1 MTSCISLHGSR
12 EFPCACIGMRT
23 MDGHKGRTRPIV
35 VGHDDHDAAVRLL
48 RTSLSCIVQHFVLP
62 YVADAG
68 SFCRSSHP
76 HITLRCCSMTDVE
89 GGQPPVRMR
98 HCICSILSMQ
108 PVTGQFQTSFGTQKR
123 KDGKLNALAF
133 QVEIVSSN
141 RRRIYQASLHRRLP
155 ERPLSA
161 RRAVF
166 RCNRKTNRS
175 ALANTLPNAF
185 HGTSPR

>member
-1 MTSCISLHGSR
+1 MRFRFNRDTTAKDQQRTLGQLQMLQAQSAGPPSLADSR
-12 EFPCACIGMRT
+12 AGCGKDRVIIG
-23 MDGHKGRTRPIV
+23 
-35 VGHDDHDAAVRLL
+35 
-48 RTSLSCIVQHFVLP
+48 Q
-62 YVADAG
+62 
-68 SFCRSSHP
+68 
-76 HITLRCCSMTDVE
+76 